1 MNELTSVIDEL
12 QSEIKVGIPKI
23 VELLADSD
31 SSVRSKAVGTIK
43 TLGQQGKLDENGE

>member
-12 QSEIKVGIPKI
+12 QSEIKARIPKI
-23 VELLADSD
+23 VELLTHSE
-31 SSVRSKAVGTIK
+31 SYVRSEALETIK